1 MTSQDLGKGTNLMN
15 IKTLLIAILLGLSL
29 PVAAEFTT
37 VSLAHEVSLSNFRV
51 PISHNSV
58 VSFKICDDCDSQSV
72 RATPKTQYVVNGHP
86 VKLKE
91 FRELVFKVTDR
102 ARTIV
107 IVLHHLESNTVVSVS
122 VTI

>member
-1 MTSQDLGKGTNLMN
+1 MMSLHLGKGINLMN

-51 PISHNSV
+51 LISHNSV
-58 VSFKICDDCDSQSV
+58 VSFKNCDDCDIQSV
-72 RATPKTQYVVNGHP
+72 RSTPKTQYVVNGHS

-91 FRELVFKVTDR
+91 FREIVFKVKDR
-102 ARTIV
+102 AHTAI

-122 VTI
+122 VNL